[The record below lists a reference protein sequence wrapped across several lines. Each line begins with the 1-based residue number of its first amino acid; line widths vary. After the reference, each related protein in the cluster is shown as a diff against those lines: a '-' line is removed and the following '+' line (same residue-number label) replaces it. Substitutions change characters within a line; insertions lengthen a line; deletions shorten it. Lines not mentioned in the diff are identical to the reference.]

1 MPQFGSGIIPSGQL
15 GTELSYITRR
25 GFVPKCIVQIYQA
38 SPTNAIL
45 FSHANAASGGV
56 SPVTVPV
63 QGVAM
68 TQGGWTDYS
77 GSFPSPQVIPGIYNA
92 EFNLKA
98 LVVPVALLGMQ
109 ALVQV
114 NETVI
119 DRLEAT
125 MNDASNNAI
134 DLLSTAL
141 FGNTTNNQAII
152 GLPGA
157 VDDGSTLATYGGI
170 TRNTSSSEN
179 VWWESKV
186 MVQGGTHAPTRDS
199 VLLDIINVTTASG
212 GERPTFG
219 ISGPLTWH
227 ALATDFVANERY
239 LIAADGSYA
248 DNTFGARAAFQALMV
263 GGVPI
268 YFDPYLTTEGTI
280 YYLNENYLSY
290 YIHQDVSFGFTGFES
305 VLPNSQIGYVGALL
319 SLLELVNAKPKSCG
333 VATNY
338 AYS

>member
-1 MPQFGSGIIPSGQL
+1 MPQLGVGIIPSGQL
-15 GTELSYITRR
+15 GTELTYITRR
-25 GFVPKCIVQIYQA
+25 GFVPKCIVQIYQS
-38 SPTNAIL
+38 SPTNAL
-45 FSHANAASGGV
+45 LMSHANAASGGV
-56 SPVTVPV
+56 SPITVPV
-63 QGVAM
+63 QGASM

-109 ALVQV
+109 SLVQV

-134 DLLSTAL
+134 NLLATAL
-141 FGNTTNNQAII
+141 FENSTNNQALI
-152 GLPGA
+152 GFP
-157 VDDGSTLATYGGI
+157 LAISASGTYGGI
-170 TRNTSSSEN
+170 ARSTYTWWAAYSDVHSSPTN
-179 VWWESKV
+179 I
-186 MVQGGTHAPTRDS
+186 PTRDT
-199 VLLDIINVTTASG
+199 VLLDIINVTTNNG

-219 ISGPLTWH
+219 VCGPLTWH
-227 ALATDFVANERY
+227 LLATDFVAQERY
-239 LIAADGSYA
+239 LIDSDGSYA
-248 DNTFGARAAFQALMV
+248 DNKFGARAAFQALMV

-268 YFDPYLTTEGTI
+268 YFDPYMSASYADAEGTI
-280 YYLNENYLSY
+280 YYLNENYISM

-319 SLLELVNAKPKSCG
+319 CLLELVCAKPSSCG
-333 VATNY
+333 VVSGYT
-338 AYS
+338 YS